1 MSRSPAP
8 EHILNLQTRII
19 LGKEKKEPT
28 DDTRKDV
35 YLLLAQHVSGIIMPI
50 IRRQK
55 PDAALFSLSPDDGH
69 IDARNILS

>member
-35 YLLLAQHVSGIIMPI
+35 YLLLAQHVSGINMPI
-50 IRRQK
+50 IRRQTE
-55 PDAALFSLSPDDGH
+55 
-69 IDARNILS
+69 